1 MEKTLSL
8 ISVSR
13 LNAVL
18 VSKGLAPQV
27 TKTLAVKAVK
37 EVIEKGLIS
46 LDEVKS
52 GWLGEPVSVS
62 VSTSYS
68 PPVVPH
74 STVDSLTA
82 DIASIN
88 RQLSSLNSTV
98 TATKS
103 ASETALAELS
113 NLDDRICEVAE
124 ISKSTSVIGEVED
137 TVRKMFDSFKTKVT
151 PEELTAIA
159 DRIPVA
165 TKVVKARTLF
175 KLEALNY
182 SLGGKT
188 INFGDMDVTY
198 YNDDAPTCLGDY
210 IFNPQHLHSALIALH
225 APNIP
230 INTWL
235 GGERSTGKSE
245 FVTQL
250 ANRLGRKLYRINFD
264 EAMERAE
271 FIGGDSV
278 ADGTVFWREGILTK
292 AIQHEGAIVLLDE
305 LSFARPNALA
315 TLHSIVEP
323 NPNRGLNI
331 AETGR
336 RISVAKDVVFFVAD
350 NTMGYGDASGSFSGT
365 RDMNTA
371 LLDRFGFKL
380 KFNYLPHAQES
391 KLIESRI
398 GVSPDVADAI
408 VAFANSAR
416 QKVSSGVLTQPPSL
430 RSLQAWA
437 IGMKSGLPIEL
448 AFENAI
454 IRSYPDDCHP
464 ELMALFKT
472 FIDVPKLSKLI

>member
-1 MEKTLSL
+1 
-8 ISVSR
+8 
-13 LNAVL
+13 
-18 VSKGLAPQV
+18 
-27 TKTLAVKAVK
+27 
-37 EVIEKGLIS
+37 
-46 LDEVKS
+46 
-52 GWLGEPVSVS
+52 
-62 VSTSYS
+62 
-68 PPVVPH
+68 
-74 STVDSLTA
+74 
-82 DIASIN
+82 
-88 RQLSSLNSTV
+88 
-98 TATKS
+98 
-103 ASETALAELS
+103 
-113 NLDDRICEVAE
+113 VAKLFE
-124 ISKSTSVIGEVED
+124 
-137 TVRKMFDSFKTKVT
+137 SFKSKVT

-159 DRIPVA
+159 DKMPVA
-165 TKVVKARTLF
+165 TKVVKAGALF
-175 KLEALNY
+175 NLESLSY
-182 SLGGKT
+182 TLGGK
-188 INFGDMDVTY
+188 IVDFSNMDVVH
-198 YNDDAPTCLGDY
+198 YNDDAPTCLSDY

-264 EAMERAE
+264 EAMERSE

-278 ADGTVFWREGILTK
+278 TDGTVFWREGILTK

-336 RISVAKDVVFFVAD
+336 RINVAKNVVFFVAD

-391 KLIESRI
+391 KLIASRI
-398 GVSPDVADAI
+398 GVHNDVADAI
-408 VAFANSAR
+408 VSFANSAR

-437 IGMKSGLPIEL
+437 IGVKSGLPVEL

-454 IRSYPDDCHP
+454 IRSYPEDCHP
-464 ELMALFKT
+464 ELLALFKT
-472 FIDVPKLSKLI
+472 FIDVTKLSKLI